1 MTTTSDLLLSLPGV
15 SRPASSRFSFS
26 KYDDATFI
34 GYSKAGNG
42 IYHLHKA
49 DYTDSEKRLLRLI
62 GKEEIIL
69 RRVIEQAIASAKLA
83 AGDLNTI
90 ARLITEGRL
99 FDAVDRAST
108 AAGIRVAEGYAAT
121 YVLAGQE
128 TAKNLEN
135 FLDVVIGF
143 DQVNWR
149 AVNHMQNRRLN
160 LIREFTEEQRT
171 TAQVVMRDGIAR
183 GLNPRDQA
191 RQFRESVGLTG
202 RQENA
207 VQNYRRALEGAAESE
222 TAALTRQL
230 RDRRFDRTVQ
240 RAARTGKP
248 LTTSQI
254 NRMTSRYRQRYIKYR
269 AEVIARTE
277 ALRSVHAGT
286 EELYRQAIDAGHVQ
300 EQELERTWVAAADER
315 TRASH
320 QNLNGM
326 KRGINETFPGQD
338 GELKYPGDPD
348 APASETI
355 QCRCSLA
362 TRIRNPNA

>member
-1 MTTTSDLLLSLPGV
+1 
-15 SRPASSRFSFS
+15 
-26 KYDDATFI
+26 
-34 GYSKAGNG
+34 
-42 IYHLHKA
+42 
-49 DYTDSEKRLLRLI
+49 
-62 GKEEIIL
+62 
-69 RRVIEQAIASAKLA
+69 
-83 AGDLNTI
+83 
-90 ARLITEGRL
+90 
-99 FDAVDRAST
+99 
-108 AAGIRVAEGYAAT
+108 
-121 YVLAGQE
+121 
-128 TAKNLEN
+128 
-135 FLDVVIGF
+135 
-143 DQVNWR
+143 
-149 AVNHMQNRRLN
+149 
-160 LIREFTEEQRT
+160 
-171 TAQVVMRDGIAR
+171 MRDGIER

-207 VQNYRRALEGAAESE
+207 VQNYRRALESAAEGDS
-222 TAALTRQL
+222 AALSRQL

-300 EQELERTWVAAADER
+300 EQELQRTWISAADER
-315 TRASH
+315 TRVSH

-326 KRGINETFPGQD
+326 IRGINETFPGLA

-355 QCRCSLA
+355 QCFISGTNISPLA
-362 TRIRNPNA
+362 LRRNISPLYR